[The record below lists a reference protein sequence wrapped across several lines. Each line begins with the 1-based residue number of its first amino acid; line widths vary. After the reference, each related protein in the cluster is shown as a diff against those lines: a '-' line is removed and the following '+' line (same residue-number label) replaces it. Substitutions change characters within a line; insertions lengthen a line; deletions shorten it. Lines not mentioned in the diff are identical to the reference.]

1 MATVGELIKHRRDS
15 LGLTRKD
22 LSARLASYG
31 VQYSI
36 SAIAWWE
43 GNRTNPPMHDR
54 SFIEAMAKAL
64 DMSVSEF
71 LGFLGLVDIDLNLS
85 DDEKSLLEAYR
96 SGDLQQAMRI
106 LGNSNTRKKQ

>member
-1 MATVGELIKHRRDS
+1 MRTVGELIKHRRDT

-31 VQYSI
+31 VQYSV

-54 SFIEAMAKAL
+54 NFIEAMAKAL
-64 DMSVSEF
+64 DMTISEF
-71 LGFLGLVDIDLNLS
+71 LNFLGLVDADVDLS

-96 SGDLQQAMRI
+96 SGDFQQAMRI
-106 LGNSNTRKKQ
+106 LSSSSSRKTH

>member
-1 MATVGELIKHRRDS
+1 MRTVGELIKHRRDL

-31 VQYSI
+31 VQYST

-54 SFIEAMAKAL
+54 NFIEAMAKAL
-64 DMSVSEF
+64 DMSVAEF
-71 LGFLGLVDIDLNLS
+71 LSFLGLVDVDLDLS
-85 DDEKSLLEAYR
+85 EDEKSLLEAYR
-96 SGDLQQAMRI
+96 SGDFQQAMRI
-106 LGNSNTRKKQ
+106 LGNSGSRKTQ